1 MKKIIKLTESDLHR
15 IVKNVVKENFSF
27 GTKSETLKEIER
39 NFLKPIDEIASKFVL
54 GIEDLA
60 YSLEDYLQNHK
71 DEIESD
77 EFYENE
83 YNELLEIAKIGQEA
97 YALTNP
103 LTSKISQL
111 YRKRPSAKYAVYK
124 GM

>member
-1 MKKIIKLTESDLHR
+1 MKKIIKLNENDLRR
-15 IVKNVVKENFSF
+15 IVKNAIKENFSF

-39 NFLKPIDEIASKFVL
+39 NFLKPIDDLETKFSL

-60 YSLEDYLQNHK
+60 YELEDYLQNHK